1 MCFNED
7 NCKLL
12 TKACHDVASAGR
24 GVHPAWNLLLQ
35 HLIGSQIERRKRH
48 IPVQKIW
55 FYYSC
60 EESRTVVSPDK
71 GWYQAFVETS
81 QSLSPD
87 DVTKTG
93 AETKI
98 GEPPRFVSGGQE

>member
-1 MCFNED
+1 M
-7 NCKLL
+7 
-12 TKACHDVASAGR
+12 ASAGR

-71 GWYQAFVETS
+71 GWYQAPVETG

-87 DVTKTG
+87 DMTKTG
-93 AETKI
+93 AEAKI